1 MASSE
6 PRFEVTVDYALT
18 SIQAPYYSQIGFLL
32 HIRTFLEDD
41 DGRFREDFWQNG
53 IQEFSVHPEIVFG
66 SRRHRNNV
74 ARPLHE
80 AGWLDQL
87 DLERILDQAFSDWN
101 SIIKIE
107 KDSKELIQALKKVKL
122 VQGYG
127 DGESDNVEC
136 MICIEKLV
144 QPETEVVTSMPCSH
158 LFHGECIERWLS
170 TGHLYPL
177 CRFPMPTDAEKH

>member
-32 HIRTFLEDD
+32 HIR
-41 DGRFREDFWQNG
+41 
-53 IQEFSVHPEIVFG
+53 
-66 SRRHRNNV
+66 
-74 ARPLHE
+74 
-80 AGWLDQL
+80 
-87 DLERILDQAFSDWN
+87 
-101 SIIKIE
+101 
-107 KDSKELIQALKKVKL
+107 
-122 VQGYG
+122 YG